1 MLIVGKKSKSNDL
14 SFKSKYRKEIMNMRA
29 EINEMGNKQERKS
42 KASVVFYKDLKN
54 WLNSS

>member
-54 WLNSS
+54 